1 MLWFKFVLG
10 LNLISFC
17 PKLIIIHYHTPK
29 QKKIKF
35 KQGIKLNHHSYI
47 IMQSKQK
54 LHYKTPAHKSYA
66 GTSRRVEERLN
77 NSG

>member
-17 PKLIIIHYHTPK
+17 SKLIIVHYHTPK

-35 KQGIKLNHHSYI
+35 KQGIKLNHHSYY
-47 IMQSKQK
+47 MWFKQK
-54 LHYKTPAHKSYA
+54 LDYKTPAHKSYA
-66 GTSRRVEERLN
+66 GTSRRVKERLN